1 MTHANHA
8 DCKASS
14 AIPYRSNPYDYSP
27 NKICDC
33 GVKMPRWIAWMDE
46 NAGRRFYNCGICAVL
61 L

>member
-1 MTHANHA
+1 MPH
-8 DCKASS
+8 
-14 AIPYRSNPYDYSP
+14 IPYGSKPYDYSLD
-27 NKICDC
+27 KICDC